1 MRTNPGGAL
10 APNEVVGR
18 DPLIEKLW
26 SILER
31 QSLVLTAERRMGKTS
46 IVKKMAAEPQ
56 SGMRVFFRDL
66 EALRSPLEFVDC
78 VFQDVRADLSRRER
92 AMNRVREFM
101 EQVGGFEIKGLKLP
115 KQVEAHWKTILTK
128 TMEDLAEHQEG
139 VLIFCWDEIPM
150 MLDNIKRDQS
160 ETVAMEVLDTL
171 RSLRQMV
178 PTVRMVFTGSIGLHH
193 VITRL
198 KEKGYANAPTNDM
211 FTEDV
216 SPLAFE
222 DACDLA
228 RGLLAGEGIRVEEGE
243 ALVGAIA
250 RSVDCFPYYI
260 HHVVDALRWTTQVRT
275 IGQVDEIVSANL
287 CDDAN
292 RWDMAHYRERIDA
305 YYAGVEQAL
314 ALGILDELATTDT
327 SLPLWQLLDRLN
339 MQGSGQDP
347 ELVRKVVT
355 LLRRDHYVVQ
365 QQDGSYRFKF
375 SLIQR
380 YWRMS
385 RGL

>member
-1 MRTNPGGAL
+1 MKTNPGGAL
-10 APNEVVGR
+10 APSEVVGR
-18 DPLIEKLW
+18 DHLIERLW

-46 IVKKMAAEPQ
+46 IIKKMAAEPQ
-56 SGMRVFFRDL
+56 AGMRVFFRDL
-66 EALRSPLEFVDC
+66 EALRTPLEFVDC
-78 VFQDVRADLSRRER
+78 VFQDVRAELSRRNR

-101 EQVGGFEIKGLKLP
+101 AQVGGAEFQGLKLP
-115 KQVEAHWKTILTK
+115 QQVSSHWKTILTK

-139 VLIFCWDEIPM
+139 LLIFCWDEIPM

-160 ETVAMEVLDTL
+160 EAVAMEVLDTL

-216 SPLAFE
+216 SPLALE

-228 RGLLAGEGIRVEEGE
+228 RELLIGEGIVVGEGLGE
-243 ALVGAIA
+243 AIA
-250 RSVDCFPYYI
+250 QSVDCFPYYI
-260 HHVVDALRWTTQVRT
+260 HHVVDALKWTTESRT
-275 IGQVDEIVSANL
+275 VEQVDAIISANL

-292 RWDMAHYRERIDA
+292 RWDMAHYRERIDT
-305 YYAGVEQAL
+305 YYSGLEQTL
-314 ALGILDELATTDT
+314 ALGILDELAATDV
-327 SLPLWQLLDRLN
+327 PLLLRELLDRLN
-339 MQGSGQDP
+339 VQGVAQEP
-347 ELVRKVVT
+347 ELVRKVLT
-355 LLRRDHYVVQ
+355 LLGRDHYVVK
-365 QQDGSYRFKF
+365 QQDGSYCFKF

-380 YWRMS
+380 YWRL
-385 RGL
+385 R

>member
-1 MRTNPGGAL
+1 MKTNPGGAL

-18 DPLIEKLW
+18 DRLIEKLW

-56 SGMRVFFRDL
+56 AEMRVFFRDL
-66 EALRSPLEFVDC
+66 EALRTPLEFVDC
-78 VFQDVRADLSRRER
+78 VYQDVEADLSRRGR
-92 AMNRVREFM
+92 TMNRVRIFM
-101 EQVGGFEIKGLKLP
+101 EQVGGFEMQGLKLP
-115 KQVEAHWKTILTK
+115 KQATPHWKTILTK

-139 VLIFCWDEIPM
+139 LLIFCWDEIPM
-150 MLDNIKRDQS
+150 MLDNIKQDLG
-160 ETVAMEVLDTL
+160 EAAAMEVLDAL

-222 DACDLA
+222 DACGLA
-228 RGLLAGEGIRVEEGE
+228 RGLLAGEGIWVEEGE

-250 RSVDCFPYYI
+250 RSVDCFPFYI
-260 HHVVDALRWTTQVRT
+260 HHVVDALRWTKESRT
-275 IGQVDEIVSANL
+275 VERVDEIVRENL

-292 RWDMAHYRERIDA
+292 RWDMAHYRERIDT
-305 YYAGVEQAL
+305 YYADVEQTL
-314 ALGILDELATTDT
+314 ALGILDELAATDA
-327 SLPLWQLLDRLN
+327 SLPLRELLDRLN
-339 MQGSGQDP
+339 VKGTGQEP
-347 ELVRKVVT
+347 ELVRKVLT
-355 LLRRDHYVVQ
+355 LLGRDHYVAK
-365 QQDGSYRFKF
+365 QQDGSYGFRF

>member
-1 MRTNPGGAL
+1 MKTNPGGAL

-18 DPLIEKLW
+18 DRLIEKLW

-56 SGMRVFFRDL
+56 RGMRVFFRDL
-66 EALRSPLEFVDC
+66 EALRTPLEFVDC
-78 VFQDVRADLSRRER
+78 VYQDVQADLSGRGR
-92 AMNRVREFM
+92 AMNRVRLFM
-101 EQVGGFEIKGLKLP
+101 DQVGGFELKGLKLP
-115 KQVEAHWKTILTK
+115 KQAAPHWKTILTK

-139 VLIFCWDEIPM
+139 LLIFCWDEIPM
-150 MLDNIKRDQS
+150 MLDNLKRDQD
-160 ETVAMEVLDTL
+160 EAAAMEVLDTL

-228 RGLLAGEGIRVEEGE
+228 RGLLVGEGIEIVEGE

-260 HHVVDALRWTTQVRT
+260 HHVVDALRWTTQART
-275 IGQVDEIVSANL
+275 VEQVDEIVSTHL

-292 RWDMAHYRERIDA
+292 RWDMAHYRERIDT
-305 YYAGVEQAL
+305 YYADVEQML
-314 ALGILDELATTDT
+314 ALGILDELAATDN
-327 SLPLWQLLDRLN
+327 PLSQRELLDRLSV
-339 MQGSGQDP
+339 QGTGQNP
-347 ELVRKVVT
+347 ELVRKVLT
-355 LLRRDHYVVQ
+355 LLGRDHYVEKQ
-365 QQDGSYRFKF
+365 KDGSYRFKF
-375 SLIQR
+375 SLIQH

>member
-1 MRTNPGGAL
+1 MKTNPGGAL

-18 DPLIEKLW
+18 DRLIEKLW

-56 SGMRVFFRDL
+56 AEMRVFFRDL
-66 EALRSPLEFVDC
+66 EALRTPLEFVDC
-78 VFQDVRADLSRRER
+78 VYQDVQADLSRRGR
-92 AMNRVREFM
+92 TMNRVRIFM
-101 EQVGGFEIKGLKLP
+101 EQVGGFEVQGLKLP
-115 KQVEAHWKTILTK
+115 KQAAPHWKTILTK

-139 VLIFCWDEIPM
+139 LLIFCWDEIPM
-150 MLDNIKRDQS
+150 MLDNIKRDLG
-160 ETVAMEVLDTL
+160 EAVAMEVLDTL

-228 RGLLAGEGIRVEEGE
+228 RGLLAGEGIWVEEGA

-250 RSVDCFPYYI
+250 RSVDCFPFYI
-260 HHVVDALRWTTQVRT
+260 HHVVDALRWTTQART
-275 IGQVDEIVSANL
+275 IEQVDEIVRANL
-287 CDDAN
+287 CDDSN
-292 RWDMAHYRERIDA
+292 RWDMAHYRERIDT
-305 YYAGVEQAL
+305 YYADVEQTL
-314 ALGILDELATTDT
+314 ALGILDELATAETA
-327 SLPLWQLLDRLN
+327 LPLRELLDRLN
-339 MQGSGQDP
+339 VQGARQEP
-347 ELVRKVVT
+347 EVVRKVVM

-365 QQDGSYRFKF
+365 QQDGSYGFKF

-380 YWRMS
+380 YWRVS

>member
-1 MRTNPGGAL
+1 MKTNPGGAL
-10 APNEVVGR
+10 APDEVVGR
-18 DPLIEKLW
+18 DRLIKKLW

-46 IVKKMAAEPQ
+46 IVKKMAAEPS

-66 EALRSPLEFVDC
+66 EALRTPLEFVDC
-78 VFQDVRADLSRRER
+78 VFQDVRADLSRKDRL
-92 AMNRVREFM
+92 MNRVREFM
-101 EQVGGFEIKGLKLP
+101 TPFGDVEVKGFKLP
-115 KQVEAHWKTILTK
+115 KAVAPHWKTILTK

-139 VLIFCWDEIPM
+139 LLIFCWDEIPM
-150 MLDNIKRDQS
+150 MLDNIKRDRS
-160 ETVAMEVLDTL
+160 EAAAMEVLDTL

-228 RGLLAGEGIRVEEGE
+228 RGLLAGEGIWVEEGE

-260 HHVVDALRWTTQVRT
+260 HHVVDALRWTTQART
-275 IGQVDEIVSANL
+275 VEQVNEIVQANL

-292 RWDMAHYRERIDA
+292 RWDMAHYRERIDT
-305 YYAGVEQAL
+305 YYAGIEKTL
-314 ALGILDELATTDT
+314 ALGILDELATADKAL
-327 SLPLWQLLDRLN
+327 SLRELLDRLN
-339 MQGSGQDP
+339 VQGPGQEP
-347 ELVRKVVT
+347 EVVRKVVT

-365 QQDGSYRFKF
+365 QQDGFYGFKF

>member
-1 MRTNPGGAL
+1 MKTNPGGAL

-18 DPLIEKLW
+18 DRLIEKLW

-56 SGMRVFFRDL
+56 SGMWVFFRDL

-78 VFQDVRADLSRRER
+78 VYQDVQADLSRKGRT
-92 AMNRVREFM
+92 MNRVRIFM
-101 EQVGGFEIKGLKLP
+101 EQVGGLEMQGLKLP
-115 KQVEAHWKTILTK
+115 KQAAPHWKTILTK

-139 VLIFCWDEIPM
+139 LLIFCWDEIPM
-150 MLDNIKRDQS
+150 MLDNIKRDRS

-222 DACDLA
+222 DACNLA

-260 HHVVDALRWTTQVRT
+260 HHVVDALRWTAQART
-275 IGQVDEIVSANL
+275 VAQVDEIVQANL
-287 CDDAN
+287 RDDAN
-292 RWDMAHYRERIDA
+292 RWDMAHYRERVDT
-305 YYAGVEQAL
+305 YYAGVDRTL
-314 ALGILDELATTDT
+314 ALGILDELATVDT
-327 SLPLWQLLDRLN
+327 SLMFQALLNRLN
-339 MQGSGQDP
+339 VQGTEQEP

-365 QQDGSYRFKF
+365 QQDGSHGFKF

>member
-1 MRTNPGGAL
+1 MKTNPGGAL

-18 DPLIEKLW
+18 DRLIEKLW

-78 VFQDVRADLSRRER
+78 VFQDVRTDLSRRNR

-101 EQVGGFEIKGLKLP
+101 TSLGGMEFQGLKLP
-115 KQVEAHWKTILTK
+115 QQVSSHWKTILIK

-139 VLIFCWDEIPM
+139 LLIFCWDEIPM

-160 ETVAMEVLDTL
+160 EAVAMEVLDTL

-178 PTVRMVFTGSIGLHH
+178 PMVRMVFTGSIGLHH

-228 RGLLAGEGIRVEEGE
+228 RGLLAGEGIWVEEGE

-250 RSVDCFPYYI
+250 LSVDCFPYYI
-260 HHVVDALRWTTQVRT
+260 HHVVDALRWTTQART
-275 IGQVDEIVSANL
+275 VGQVDEIVQTNL

-292 RWDMAHYRERIDA
+292 RWDMAHYRERIDT
-305 YYAGVEQAL
+305 YYAGIEKIL
-314 ALGILDELATTDT
+314 ALGILDELAAADT
-327 SLPLWQLLDRLN
+327 ALPLRALLDRLN
-339 MQGSGQDP
+339 VQGP
-347 ELVRKVVT
+347 EQEPEVVRKVVT

-365 QQDGSYRFKF
+365 QQEGSYRFKF

-380 YWRMS
+380 YWCMS

>member
-1 MRTNPGGAL
+1 MKTNPGGAL
-10 APNEVVGR
+10 APNEVIGR
-18 DPLIEKLW
+18 DRLIEKIW

-46 IVKKMAAEPQ
+46 IVKKMEAEPR

-66 EALRSPLEFVDC
+66 EALRSPLELVDC
-78 VFQDVRADLSRRER
+78 VFQDVRADLSRKER

-101 EQVGGFEIKGLKLP
+101 EQVGGVEVKGLKLP
-115 KQVEAHWKTILTK
+115 KQVEPHWKTILTK

-139 VLIFCWDEIPM
+139 LLIFCWDEIPM
-150 MLDNIKRDQS
+150 MLDNIKREQS
-160 ETVAMEVLDTL
+160 EAVAMEVLDTL

-198 KEKGYANAPTNDM
+198 KEKGYANSPTNDM

-228 RGLLAGEGIRVEEGE
+228 RGLLAGEGIWVEEGE
-243 ALVGAIA
+243 GLGEAIA

-260 HHVVDALRWTTQVRT
+260 HHVVDALKWTTQAHTVE
-275 IGQVDEIVSANL
+275 QVNEIVSANL

-292 RWDMAHYRERIDA
+292 RWDMAHYRERIDT
-305 YYAGVEQAL
+305 YYSGVEQTL
-314 ALGILDELATTDT
+314 ALGILDELAATDIP
-327 SLPLWQLLDRLN
+327 LPLRELLDRLN
-339 MQGSGQDP
+339 VQGTSQEP
-347 ELVRKVVT
+347 ELVRKVLM
-355 LLRRDHYVVQ
+355 LLGRDHYVVKQ
-365 QQDGSYRFKF
+365 KDGSYRFKF

-380 YWRMS
+380 YWRV
-385 RGL
+385 R

>member
-18 DPLIEKLW
+18 DRLIEKLW

-46 IVKKMAAEPQ
+46 IVKKMEAEPQ

-66 EALRSPLEFVDC
+66 EALRTPLEFVDC
-78 VFQDVRADLSRRER
+78 VFQDVRADLSRKDRL
-92 AMNRVREFM
+92 MNRVREFM
-101 EQVGGFEIKGLKLP
+101 APFGDVEVKGFKLP
-115 KQVEAHWKTILTK
+115 KTVAPHWKTILTK
-128 TMEDLAEHQEG
+128 TMEDLTEHQEG
-139 VLIFCWDEIPM
+139 LLIFCWDEIPM
-150 MLDNIKRDQS
+150 MLDNIKRDRS
-160 ETVAMEVLDTL
+160 EAAAMEVLDTL

-193 VITRL
+193 VIARL

-211 FTEDV
+211 FAEDV

-222 DACDLA
+222 DACDLT
-228 RGLLAGEGIRVEEGE
+228 RGLLAGEGIWVEESE
-243 ALVGAIA
+243 ALIGAIA

-260 HHVVDALRWTTQVRT
+260 HHVVDALRWTAQARTVEQVN
-275 IGQVDEIVSANL
+275 EIVQANL

-292 RWDMAHYRERIDA
+292 RWDMAHYRERIDT
-305 YYAGVEQAL
+305 YYAGIEKTL
-314 ALGILDELATTDT
+314 ALGILDELATADT
-327 SLPLWQLLDRLN
+327 ALLLRELLDRLN
-339 MQGSGQDP
+339 VQGP
-347 ELVRKVVT
+347 EQEPEVVRKVVT

-365 QQDGSYRFKF
+365 QQEGSYRFKF

>member
-1 MRTNPGGAL
+1 MKTNPGGAL

-18 DPLIEKLW
+18 DRLIDKLW

-56 SGMRVFFRDL
+56 SEMRVFFRDL

-78 VFQDVRADLSRRER
+78 VFQDVRADLSGKER
-92 AMNRVREFM
+92 VMNRVREFM
-101 EQVGGFEIKGLKLP
+101 EQVGGLELKGLKLP
-115 KQVEAHWKTILTK
+115 KQVEPHWKTILTK
-128 TMEDLAEHQEG
+128 TMEDLAEYQEG
-139 VLIFCWDEIPM
+139 LLIFCWDEIPM
-150 MLDNIKRDQS
+150 MLDNIKREQS
-160 ETVAMEVLDTL
+160 EAVAMEVLDTL
-171 RSLRQMV
+171 RSLRQMI
-178 PTVRMVFTGSIGLHH
+178 PGMRMVFTGSIGLHH

-211 FTEDV
+211 LIEDV

-228 RGLLAGEGIRVEEGE
+228 RGLLAGEGIWAKEGE
-243 ALVGAIA
+243 ALVRAIA

-260 HHVVDALRWTTQVRT
+260 HHVVDALRWTKESRT
-275 IGQVDEIVSANL
+275 VERVNEIVQANL

-292 RWDMAHYRERIDA
+292 RWDMAHYRERIDI
-305 YYAGVEQAL
+305 YYADVEQTL
-314 ALGILDELATTDT
+314 ALGILDELATTET
-327 SLPLWQLLDRLN
+327 SLSLRELLDRLN
-339 MQGSGQDP
+339 VQGAGLEP
-347 ELVRKVVT
+347 ELVRKVVM

-365 QQDGSYRFKF
+365 QQDGSYEFKF

>member
-1 MRTNPGGAL
+1 MKTSPGGAL
-10 APNEVVGR
+10 APNEVMGR
-18 DPLIEKLW
+18 DRLIEKIW

-46 IVKKMAAEPQ
+46 IVKKMEAEPW

-78 VFQDVRADLSRRER
+78 VFQDVRADLSRKER

-101 EQVGGFEIKGLKLP
+101 EQVGGVEVKGLKLP
-115 KQVEAHWKTILTK
+115 KQVEPHWKTILTK

-139 VLIFCWDEIPM
+139 LLIFCWDEIPM
-150 MLDNIKRDQS
+150 MLDNIKREQS

-222 DACDLA
+222 DACALA
-228 RGLLAGEGIRVEEGE
+228 RGLLAGEGIVVENGEGLGE
-243 ALVGAIA
+243 AIA

-260 HHVVDALRWTTQVRT
+260 HHVVDALRWTKESRT
-275 IGQVDEIVSANL
+275 VERVNEIVSANL

-292 RWDMAHYRERIDA
+292 RWDMAHYRERIDT
-305 YYAGVEQAL
+305 YYSGVEQTL
-314 ALGILDELATTDT
+314 ALGILDELAATDIP
-327 SLPLWQLLDRLN
+327 LPLRELLDRLDV
-339 MQGSGQDP
+339 QGTSQEP
-347 ELVRKVVT
+347 ELGRKVLM
-355 LLRRDHYVVQ
+355 LLGRDHYVVKQ
-365 QQDGSYRFKF
+365 KDGSYRFKF

-380 YWRMS
+380 YWRV
-385 RGL
+385 R

>member
-1 MRTNPGGAL
+1 
-10 APNEVVGR
+10 
-18 DPLIEKLW
+18 
-26 SILER
+26 
-31 QSLVLTAERRMGKTS
+31 
-46 IVKKMAAEPQ
+46 
-56 SGMRVFFRDL
+56 
-66 EALRSPLEFVDC
+66 
-78 VFQDVRADLSRRER
+78 
-92 AMNRVREFM
+92 MNRVRIFM
-101 EQVGGFEIKGLKLP
+101 EQVGGFEMQGLKLP
-115 KQVEAHWKTILTK
+115 KQATPHWKTILTK

-139 VLIFCWDEIPM
+139 LLIFCWDEIPM
-150 MLDNIKRDQS
+150 MLDNIKQDLG
-160 ETVAMEVLDTL
+160 EAAAMEVLDTL

-228 RGLLAGEGIRVEEGE
+228 RGLLAGEGIWVEEGE

-250 RSVDCFPYYI
+250 RSVDCFPFYI
-260 HHVVDALRWTTQVRT
+260 HHVVDALRWTQESRT
-275 IGQVDEIVSANL
+275 VERVDEIVRANL
-287 CDDAN
+287 CDDSN
-292 RWDMAHYRERIDA
+292 RWDMAHYRERIDT
-305 YYAGVEQAL
+305 YYADVEQTI
-314 ALGILDELATTDT
+314 ALGILDELATTDA
-327 SLPLWQLLDRLN
+327 SLPLRELLDRLN
-339 MQGSGQDP
+339 VQGAGQEP
-347 ELVRKVVT
+347 ELVRKVLT
-355 LLRRDHYVVQ
+355 LLGRDHYVAK
-365 QQDGSYRFKF
+365 QQDGSYRFRF

>member
-1 MRTNPGGAL
+1 MKTNPGGAL

-18 DPLIEKLW
+18 DRLIERLW

-31 QSLVLTAERRMGKTS
+31 QSLVLIAERRMGKTS
-46 IVKKMAAEPQ
+46 IVKKMEAEPQ
-56 SGMRVFFRDL
+56 PGMRVFFRDL
-66 EALRSPLEFVDC
+66 EALRTPLEFVDC
-78 VFQDVRADLSRRER
+78 VFQDVRADLSRRNR

-101 EQVGGFEIKGLKLP
+101 ASLGDIEVKGFKLP
-115 KQVEAHWKTILTK
+115 KTVTPHWKTILTK
-128 TMEDLAEHQEG
+128 TMEDLAEHQDG
-139 VLIFCWDEIPM
+139 LLIFCWDEIPM

-160 ETVAMEVLDTL
+160 EAAAMEVLDTL

-211 FTEDV
+211 FTEDA

-228 RGLLAGEGIRVEEGE
+228 RGLLAGEGIWVEESE

-250 RSVDCFPYYI
+250 LSVDCFPYYI
-260 HHVVDALRWTTQVRT
+260 HHVVDALRWTTQART
-275 IGQVDEIVSANL
+275 VEQVDEIVRANL
-287 CDDAN
+287 CDDSN
-292 RWDMAHYRERIDA
+292 RWDMAHYRERIDT
-305 YYAGVEQAL
+305 YYADVEQTL
-314 ALGILDELATTDT
+314 ALGILDELATAETA
-327 SLPLWQLLDRLN
+327 LPLRELLDRLN
-339 MQGSGQDP
+339 VQGAKQEP
-347 ELVRKVVT
+347 ELVRKVLT
-355 LLRRDHYVVQ
+355 LLGRDHYVAK
-365 QQDGSYRFKF
+365 QQDGSYGFRF